1 MTETNADSLAEQA
14 LRVLRQKRAPA
25 AVMLVG
31 DRVAVVANTPADIA
45 IMQGAGGEL
54 VGVYTAA
61 VPLEYLAEDIQ
72 AAAEAVA

>member
-1 MTETNADSLAEQA
+1 MTKSRADHLAGQA
-14 LRVLRQKRAPA
+14 LRALRLKRAPA

-61 VPLEYLAEDIQ
+61 VPLECLAEDIQ
-72 AAAEAVA
+72 AAAVA